1 MIYKKDNSSESGEVY
16 PRTTMLESK
25 EDQVPRLNELGKWAE
40 IWGVKEEHMF
50 QITWPKQF

>member
-25 EDQVPRLNELGKWAE
+25 KDQVPRLNELGKWAE